1 MLDLVLLNFNALFP
15 RVQTRLFSY
24 KELTLHPPG
33 ESCQPQ
39 GRLCNLLCYKDCGP
53 LICYC
58 QAWQV
63 SLFSRSP
70 WYHKASLRNAGPH
83 RQWDLLHIMWLQ
95 TCTSASRSIT
105 RPSAWAKPRIRVQ
118 SQFKNTDSERSYL
131 YFGRIL
137 FHVLD
142 DALKGFMQKKLS
154 LLTLSLP
161 RLLVL
166 LCWAIQM
173 PSDVGAHSVICPG
186 CDYF

>member
-24 KELTLHPPG
+24 KELTLHPPW

-53 LICYC
+53 LLCYC

-70 WYHKASLRNAGPH
+70 WYRKASLRNAGPH

-105 RPSAWAKPRIRVQ
+105 RPSAWAKPRICVQ
-118 SQFKNTDSERSYL
+118 SQFKNNDSERSYL
-131 YFGRIL
+131 YFGRIF

-142 DALKGFMQKKLS
+142 DTLKGFMQKKLS

-166 LCWAIQM
+166 LCWAI
-173 PSDVGAHSVICPG
+173 
-186 CDYF
+186 